1 MRPKFVVV
9 EGQPGSWLWRL
20 MAEDGEEVGRSACS
34 FASPLAAERS
44 AEWARDLASAATVTR
59 SQEGPPE
66 AAPAAPRPEARPAP
80 QPARETEPEPAE
92 QSMNMVFRRLVQ
104 ASRAH
109 TQS

>member
-20 MAEDGEEVGRSACS
+20 VAEDGEEVGRSACS

-66 AAPAAPRPEARPAP
+66 AAPPAGGRPAP

-104 ASRAH
+104 ASRAR